1 MVPISVLK
9 YTDTALAQLAE
20 LERDKGRE
28 KHLKAVRKT
37 LGLLETNPRHP
48 SLHTHEYKTL
58 TQVRGKKVFEA
69 YAESK
74 TPAAYRIFWEYGSGK
89 GEITVLS
96 ITPHP

>member
-9 YTDTALAQLAE
+9 YTDTALEQLAE

-28 KHLKAVRKT
+28 KHLKVVRKT

-74 TPAAYRIFWEYGSGK
+74 TPAAYRIFWEYGPGK